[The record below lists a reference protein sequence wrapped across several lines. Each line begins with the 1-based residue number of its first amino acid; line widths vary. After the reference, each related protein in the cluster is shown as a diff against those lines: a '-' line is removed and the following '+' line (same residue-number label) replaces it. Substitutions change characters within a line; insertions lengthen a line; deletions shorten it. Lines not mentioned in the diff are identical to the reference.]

1 MLKSPRLFAATATA
15 VLLGACAQQ
24 PTTPEKTIAEVMA
37 DRGYAIGEPVQ
48 EIRNYQINGWNSVDD
63 KHLIVNSGPSKDYLI
78 SLKVYCVGLT
88 STEDVQ
94 FTTTAGTL
102 TRLDKVVV
110 NEMAVPSHCPIDKI
124 ETLTRVKKGS

>member
-15 VLLGACAQQ
+15 ALLGACAQQ
-24 PTTPEKTIAEVMA
+24 PAAPQKTIAEVMA
-37 DRGYAIGEPVQ
+37 DRGYAIGEAVQ
-48 EIRNYQINGWNSVDD
+48 EIRDYQINGWNSVDD
-63 KHLIVNSGPSKDYLI
+63 RHLILNSGPSRDYLI
-78 SLKVYCVGLT
+78 SLKNYCTGLT
-88 STEDVQ
+88 STENLR

-110 NEMAVPSHCPIDKI
+110 DEMAVPSQCLIDKI